1 MATMESRPPNS
12 FTTAEMRLALREK
25 GLTTGGAKAELIQ
38 RINGNDPSIW
48 TELEER
54 RWRAAGSSGVTAGMH
69 PPGEEGDDVEET
81 EAGGDSLGERN
92 RAMSESGER
101 NPLEEELSLLR
112 RECEIMVRERQLL
125 QRELELMRGSPV
137 LTTNGSVISA
147 FGGVRGIK
155 ELLPEFDATDG
166 TFWKWKQQLELL
178 TRTYQLDE
186 NSVRVLISSRLRGR
200 ALSWFYS
207 KPEYIT
213 IRSEDLLREMESMF
227 DLRPGRLSL
236 RREFES
242 RIWRT
247 DESFCDYYHEKVIF
261 ANRVPIAGDE
271 LLDYII

>member
-1 MATMESRPPNS
+1 MESRLPNS
-12 FTTAEMRLALREK
+12 FTAAEMRLALREK
-25 GLTTGGAKAELIQ
+25 GLATGGAKAELIQ
-38 RINGNDPSIW
+38 RINGNDPCIW
-48 TELEER
+48 AELEER
-54 RWRAAGSSGVTAGMH
+54 RWRAASSSGVTAGMR

-81 EAGGDSLGERN
+81 EAGGDSLNEQN
-92 RAMSESGER
+92 CAMSESEER

-112 RECEIMVRERQLL
+112 REREIMQREREIMAQERQLL

-155 ELLPEFDATDG
+155 ELLPEFNATDS

-186 NSVRVLISSRLRGR
+186 NSAWVLISSRLKGR
-200 ALSWFYS
+200 ALSWFHS

-213 IRSEDLLREMESMF
+213 MSSEDLLREMESMF

-236 RREFES
+236 RREFEF
-242 RIWRT
+242 RIWMNH
-247 DESFCDYYHEKVIF
+247 FVITIT
-261 ANRVPIAGDE
+261 RK
-271 LLDYII
+271 